1 MWMRRVLGRHPI
13 QWRVRR
19 LERCLR
25 FTEPVASPDTRRPVV
40 GGALPFMSVRKA
52 AALAI
57 AQLGVAAFFIAGVA
71 RRALGDS
78 AGWFVLA
85 ATVLAAF
92 ARAVDIESWAL

>member
-1 MWMRRVLGRHPI
+1 
-13 QWRVRR
+13 
-19 LERCLR
+19 
-25 FTEPVASPDTRRPVV
+25 
-40 GGALPFMSVRKA
+40 MSVRKA

-71 RRALGDS
+71 RDALGDS

-92 ARAVDIESWAL
+92 ARAIDIESWALLIPGGFVSRVTSAFGAARRGRRPRPRRWSNACSSARSPA